1 MFAVNVEGTV
11 RCGVHVLRHMLGALY
26 GAAKAA
32 VLTITRSWAVDAV
45 DRGMRVNAMSPPVA
59 TAMGDTLRSFWD
71 VRSVAEAL
79 AGEFRRAI
87 VPLPGGSDVVLP
99 SGRTGQ

>member
-1 MFAVNVEGTV
+1 MFAVNVEGTM
-11 RCGVHVLRHMLGALY
+11 RSGVHMLRHMLGALY

-59 TAMGDTLRSFWD
+59 TAMGGTLRSFWD

-79 AGEFRRAI
+79 TGEFGRAI

-99 SGRTGQ
+99 SARRGQ